1 MIALGAEACGAMAA
15 VVEQTQ
21 EYLKT
26 RQQFGV
32 PLSKFQVLQ
41 HRLVE
46 MFNEQAMS
54 RAVVYRAA
62 ATLGSA
68 DPATR
73 AKSAA
78 AAKAQIGK
86 SGKFVGQQA
95 VQLHGGMGM
104 TDELP
109 VGHYFKRLSMID
121 ITFGNAEYHRRR
133 FAKM

>member
-1 MIALGAEACGAMAA
+1 MEACGAMAA
-15 VVEQTQ
+15 LVEQTR
-21 EYLKT
+21 EYLTT

-46 MFNEQAMS
+46 MFNEAAMS
-54 RAVVYRAA
+54 KAVVYRAA
-62 ATLGSA
+62 ATIDGA
-68 DPATR
+68 DAATR
-73 AKSAA
+73 AKAAA
-78 AAKAQIGK
+78 AAKAQVGR
-86 SGKFVGQQA
+86 SGRFCGQEA

-121 ITFGNAEYHRRR
+121 VAFGNAEYHRARYSR
-133 FAKM
+133 M

>member
-1 MIALGAEACGAMAA
+1 
-15 VVEQTQ
+15 
-21 EYLKT
+21 LKT

-109 VGHYFKRLSMID
+109 IGHYFKRLSMID
-121 ITFGNAEYHRRR
+121 IAFGNAEYHRRR